1 MPKKYVC
8 PVTSCGREF
17 TNAGA
22 FSGHMRLTSDEEH
35 RKAYNEWKIA
45 HDEWKK
51 RRDSIAEVSLV
62 PSNEPGV
69 EAPSTTIPINEPAS
83 TESATAEEKPS
94 EHPVSD
100 TPQPP
105 DEQRTYPPVIPPS
118 QGEQEVPV
126 SQETITIPASPA
138 ETQDIQQIIK
148 NEIQKALSQQSQQ
161 PATKSVKSPTV
172 ANIEDLEPSE
182 WFAYFLNGKPYQYGL
197 DKRTIAILVD
207 RVHLRAGE
215 LPQPS
220 QIQGDVVRLQ
230 KTITP
235 EVAAAIAEAY
245 FFQVQRYQ
253 ELRRKKA
260 EYWQQPY
267 QGMRVPEPHPAPSYG
282 TIPTQQII
290 PRQQQPQGWNVP
302 NQPQGIPMVQV
313 GQQPQQ
319 HPQQQYP
326 QQQQQF
332 YPQGTQPYPQPYPPT
347 FEQQLEGYVRT
358 QGLLSKTGERNPAIE
373 RLEQDNRDLKV
384 TLERLSST
392 KEQDLRN
399 ENQQYSL
406 QLQQELQNRK
416 ALEDQLRQYELK
428 QVQRGRTETD
438 VKYEENKDKYDLER
452 MKLAESGKTRD
463 VIATAVEGGL
473 SSMGAAIA
481 RTLQEV
487 STEKQTPIVGQY
499 DGQHTWQLNCP
510 ACNGVIT
517 APISNRVVS
526 CPVCGKDFEVI
537 PPQPEQPI
545 PQKPLPITQPVPQG
559 QQSAGFTVEQKPI
572 EPIQPSP
579 LPPEPVKD
587 ETLHVPTQIETT
599 VEPTPPEEARQI
611 EEQPVEKIP
620 ERTPTAPET
629 TPTAQ
634 APPERKSKTALD
646 QAGQKLP
653 EKKKTKE
660 TKK

>member
-1 MPKKYVC
+1 MPRKYVC

-17 TNAGA
+17 RNAGA

-35 RKAYNEWKIA
+35 QKAYNKWKIA

-51 RRDSIAEVSLV
+51 RRDSIEDVSLV
-62 PSNEPGV
+62 PSDEPGV

-83 TESATAEEKPS
+83 TEDTIVEETPS
-94 EHPVSD
+94 EPPVSD
-100 TPQPP
+100 IPQPL

-126 SQETITIPASPA
+126 SQETTTEPIQPT
-138 ETQDIQQIIK
+138 ETQDIQQIVRS
-148 NEIQKALSQQSQQ
+148 EIQKALSQQSQQ

-172 ANIEDLEPSE
+172 VNIEDLEPSE

-267 QGMRVPEPHPAPSYG
+267 QGMRMPEVHPNPSYG
-282 TIPTQQII
+282 NIPTQQII
-290 PRQQQPQGWNVP
+290 PRQQQTQGWNVP
-302 NQPQGIPMVQV
+302 SQPPSQYILPVNPSPS
-313 GQQPQQ
+313 QQ
-319 HPQQQYP
+319 QQQYP
-326 QQQQQF
+326 QQQQF
-332 YPQGTQPYPQPYPPT
+332 YPQGIQPYPLT

-358 QGLLSKTGERNPAIE
+358 QSLLSKTGERNPAIE
-373 RLEQDNRDLKV
+373 RLEEDNRDLKRA
-384 TLERLSST
+384 LEKMAEKSEL
-392 KEQDLRN
+392 ELLN
-399 ENQQYSL
+399 ENQQYRL
-406 QLQQELQNRK
+406 QLQQETQTRRT
-416 ALEDQLRQYELK
+416 LEDQVRQNEIK
-428 QVQRGRTETD
+428 QAQRGMSETD
-438 VKYEENKDKYDLER
+438 VKYEESKNKFEIEK
-452 MKLAESGKTRD
+452 MKIDEGAKTRD
-463 VIATAVEGGL
+463 VLANAVTGGL
-473 SSMGAAIA
+473 GAMGQAIA
-481 RTLQEV
+481 RTLQEGG
-487 STEKQTPIVGQY
+487 TEKQTPVVGQY

-510 ACNGVIT
+510 SCNGVIT
-517 APISNRVVS
+517 APISAKVVS
-526 CPVCGKDFEVI
+526 CPTCGGDFEVL
-537 PPQPEQPI
+537 PRQSEQPI
-545 PQKPLPITQPVPQG
+545 PQ
-559 QQSAGFTVEQKPI
+559 QSAGAGFTVEQPI
-572 EPIQPSP
+572 EPAPRQ
-579 LPPEPVKD
+579 PEPVKD
-587 ETLHVPTQIETT
+587 KTLHVPTQIETT
-599 VEPTPPEEARQI
+599 VEPIPPEEEI
-611 EEQPVEKIP
+611 IP
-620 ERTPTAPET
+620 EGQPPMREQEILEPETPPPTQIAQTVFEEKKPQPPKEMPKRNSPTA
-629 TPTAQ
+629 A
-634 APPERKSKTALD
+634 D
-646 QAGQKLP
+646 QAGTKPP